1 MTTGYELRFKNG
13 DIVYWCRYVKGKC
26 HIHFGMVDT
35 QYSDA
40 VCIDLLV
47 PKDFRTIEGVP
58 IEEWTPDN
66 RERKLPVGWT
76 YDTRLFQY
84 GYIQRMPQRYERF
97 ICGLINEKDS
107 SLKDKAGIADSYKKG
122 YLVKSKDRCHLVI
135 KDEIGKGTYTLKVK
149 YSRQEGYANGYGG
162 IDCISVKPDKV
173 YETYEEALKE
183 KNEYEAEFRRIQSL
197 SDLDWSVEQI
207 DNTLERW
214 TGVYCVPDTI
224 KNKYR
229 EFLLSLSDLEN
240 VEVRIFNKDIQWK
253 YWRNSR
259 WRNIEASNF

>member
-1 MTTGYELRFKNG
+1 MSF
-13 DIVYWCRYVKGKC
+13 
-26 HIHFGMVDT
+26 
-35 QYSDA
+35 
-40 VCIDLLV
+40 
-47 PKDFRTIEGVP
+47 
-58 IEEWTPDN
+58 
-66 RERKLPVGWT
+66 
-76 YDTRLFQY
+76 
-84 GYIQRMPQRYERF
+84 
-97 ICGLINEKDS
+97 
-107 SLKDKAGIADSYKKG
+107 
-122 YLVKSKDRCHLVI
+122 SK
-135 KDEIGKGTYTLKVK
+135 IGKGTYTLKVE
-149 YSRQEGYANGYGG
+149 YNRQEGYANGYGG

-183 KNEYEAEFRRIQSL
+183 KNEYEAEFRRIQNL

-214 TGVYCVPDTI
+214 AGVYCVPDTI